1 MVIFKPVSSD
11 QVYRSNRLDRSWVI

>member
-11 QVYRSNRLDRSWVI
+11 QVYR